1 LGSRLVRSPLD
12 PAPLVASVAAP
23 SRGAIVTFLGTVRD
37 SHDGRQVKAI
47 DYTAY
52 EDLAER
58 TLERI
63 VGELGQSGPDLAL
76 AIQHRLGTVSAGEA
90 SVVIV
95 TAAPHRDAA
104 YAANRTALER
114 LKREVPIWKC
124 ELYADGSRAW
134 REVESLRRPQA
145 PPQSDNRP

>member
-1 LGSRLVRSPLD
+1 M
-12 PAPLVASVAAP
+12 A
-23 SRGAIVTFLGTVRD
+23 
-37 SHDGRQVKAI
+37 
-47 DYTAY
+47 
-52 EDLAER
+52 
-58 TLERI
+58 
-63 VGELGQSGPDLAL
+63 
-76 AIQHRLGTVSAGEA
+76 AGEA

-134 REVESLRRPQA
+134 REVESLRPRKAPQPPPHPRPLSGA
-145 PPQSDNRP
+145 PARGLL